1 MKKNNI
7 SRRDFMETGALGTAG
22 ILVGCNSTAKLQS
35 YNAKGLPTAILG
47 KTGVRIPRIALGCGS
62 RFIAAK
68 PDEGVEM
75 LEYALD
81 QGLYYWDTANNY
93 INNDTNEASEERL
106 GRVLKSRRKEVFLST
121 KLGSRE
127 PDELK
132 LQFETSLKRLQTDH
146 VDVLN
151 FHSIAS
157 LEDAKNLGSLVKILD
172 DYRSQGMTR
181 FIGFTGHTTAE
192 GMAYAADNYGLDF
205 MLCALN
211 HHQQGKQAFESQAV
225 PTAAKNKMGI
235 MVMKVIRPRETVENV
250 TPKQLIRYALSLPH
264 AHGAII
270 SMSDLGVMK
279 ANIELLKAFKPMS
292 KAEMDSMAVV
302 LDPFYRSDQLE
313 WMQPG
318 YKDGVWV

>member
-1 MKKNNI
+1 MRKRDI
-7 SRRDFMETGALGTAG
+7 SRRDFIETSTLGTAG
-22 ILVGCNSTAKLQS
+22 ILTGCSSTSKMQS
-35 YNAKGLPTAILG
+35 YNDKGLPTTILG

-62 RFIAAK
+62 RFLAAK
-68 PDEGVEM
+68 PDQGLEM

-81 QGLYYWDTANNY
+81 QGLYYWDTANSY
-93 INNDTNEASEERL
+93 INNDTKEASEERL
-106 GRVLKSRRKEVFLST
+106 GQILKNRRKEVFLGT
-121 KLGSRE
+121 KLGARDPE
-127 PDELK
+127 ELK
-132 LQFETSLKRLQTDH
+132 RQFETSLKRLQTDH
-146 VDVLN
+146 VDILN
-151 FHSIAS
+151 MHSIAS
-157 LEDAKNLGSLVKILD
+157 LEDAQNLTPIVKILE
-172 DYRSQGMTR
+172 DYRRQGMTR

-211 HHQQGKQAFESQAV
+211 HYQKGEQPFETNAV

-250 TPKQLIRYALSLPH
+250 TPRQLIRYALSLPH

-279 ANIELLKAFKPMS
+279 ANIELLKTFKPMS

-302 LDPFYRSDQLE
+302 LDPFYQSDQLE